1 MNAKNP
7 FVRSITWLLIAAQLL
22 TPSYGAVTSIS
33 SSPVDTS
40 STIPPNVIFGLDDS
54 GSMDSEVME
63 NTSDGAFWYNYDTKS
78 FWDSTNSRFNFNDA
92 GTQSTTMFKYIY
104 LFPNGTNSDARRLD
118 EGSGTNYYNGHHA
131 IPPTKQFAFTR
142 SYAYNPLYYNPSTT
156 YTAWAPA
163 YISSASQTFPAASPT
178 APRSH
183 PWITSSGGGSVSTTA
198 SSTYPIASDIDP
210 SSSTYQAFN
219 WTFLMLPGMTIP
231 AGSYAKKQGTSGLAS
246 IGTSDITVSTA
257 DKYYY
262 AAIKYYPAT
271 YWVPDSTCT
280 DTSQAYCAT
289 APYAVNGTTYLRR
302 YEIKSGNTFPS
313 GRSYADEL
321 QNFANW
327 FTYYRK
333 RKLMLAASMGQVLPQ
348 MTSIRGGM
356 VRFNSLSNVTM
367 YDFSVSDNS
376 LNYQPILGQVYTNPS
391 SGGTPTRETLKYI
404 GTQFTRTDSS
414 APILYAC
421 QRNAAMIMTDGFAYA
436 TTVTVPSYS
445 QSTYGGSKPY
455 QTTYTS
461 TLADIALAYYTNLL
475 RSDMTQGLLTTST
488 SDPNPNLHMTTYALT
503 LGAKGVLYQGT
514 DTADP
519 FTTYPSWTN
528 PTVNY
533 SPYAVDDLWHA
544 TINGRGKMMTATD
557 TSTTASSILSALT
570 NIADQASAQS
580 SVGISRVN
588 LTSGDSTAYISSYH
602 RNGWYGDLK
611 AYPVD
616 SSTGDV
622 TYTTSSGGDAMVW
635 SAKTQLDATAATD
648 RIIAA
653 GTGDTTTKAVPFRQ
667 ASLPSSMLT
676 LFGSTTTAQTNVIN
690 YLRGDRTNEGTYRTR
705 TSVLGDIDYSEPAV
719 VKGATASYLDSGYGD
734 FKTSISS
741 RKRMVYEG
749 ANDGMLHAFDA
760 STGNELWAY
769 VPSFVTSNLANLTST
784 SYQHQYYV
792 DGSPTVNDVADSD
805 GNWKTIL
812 VSGLRAGGKGFFA
825 IDVTNPEMAN
835 ETTLA
840 SKVIWEFPNANTP
853 TATKNNVGLSFG
865 KPVIAKLANYGWV
878 VLLTS
883 GYNNT
888 SGDGLGHLFVVNAT
902 TGDLIADI
910 ATTVGSTTSPS
921 GLAQINA
928 YASNASSDA
937 TIATVYGGDLYGN
950 LWRFDLSAT
959 SSSSW
964 NAVKLATATNSSGT
978 AQPITTIPELA
989 LVSTSAG
996 NKRMVFF
1003 GTGKMLADSDLT
1015 VSQTQTF
1022 YAIVDD
1028 RTASPTV
1035 ATRYGTGKNLAQATL
1050 TISGTS
1056 RTTSGAS
1063 VDYTTQKGWYMDLP
1077 SGEEVSTNSTAAY
1090 GYITF
1095 TSNQPSGASCDTKSY
1110 LYIVSQA
1117 SATELTGVTAGQ
1129 YLGNAMASD
1138 PVVVV
1143 TSTGTVRIITHL
1155 SNNDVVTKTATGLG
1169 STSPKAVA
1177 WKAIAL

>member
-7 FVRSITWLLIAAQLL
+7 FVRSIAWLLIAAQLL

-63 NTSDGAFWYNYDTKS
+63 NTNDGAFWYNTSTKS
-78 FWDSTNSRFNFNDA
+78 FYDSTNSRFNYND
-92 GTQSTTMFKYIY
+92 GGSTSSTWYKYIY
-104 LFPNGTNSDARRLD
+104 LFPNGYSSSSTTDVRHYNS
-118 EGSGTNYYNGHHA
+118 YYA
-131 IPPTKQFAFTR
+131 IPPTSQFAFAR

-156 YTAWAPA
+156 YSAWPNA
-163 YISSASQTFPAASPT
+163 YISSSERTFAAATPT
-178 APRSH
+178 AARSH
-183 PWITSSGGGSVSTTA
+183 PWYPTSGTATTMDLT
-198 SSTYPIASDIDP
+198 SNVTKQD
-210 SSSTYQAFN
+210 TN
-219 WTFLMLPGMTIP
+219 WAFLMLPGMIIPGTNTISGTKVYSS
-231 AGSYAKKQGTSGLAS
+231 GSWNNPPG
-246 IGTSDITVSTA
+246 GTSDYTVTSGSYTA
-257 DKYYY
+257 V
-262 AAIKYYPAT
+262 IPYYPAT
-271 YWVPDSTCT
+271 YWVPDSTCGASSS
-280 DTSQAYCAT
+280 DVCAT
-289 APYAVNGTTYLRR
+289 APYAYNGTTKLKR

-313 GRSYADEL
+313 GRSYTDEL

-348 MTSIRGGM
+348 MTSIRGG
-356 VRFNSLSNVTM
+356 VVNFNSLSAVTM
-367 YDFSVSDNS
+367 YDFSVSDSS
-376 LNYQPILGQVYTNPS
+376 LNYKPILGKVYINPS
-391 SGGTPTRETLKYI
+391 DGGTPTRETLNYI
-404 GTQFTRTDSS
+404 GAQFTRTNTG
-414 APILYAC
+414 APIQYAC

-436 TTVTVPSYS
+436 NTVTVPSYS

-461 TLADIALAYYTNLL
+461 TLADIALAYYTTVL
-475 RSDMTQGLLTTST
+475 RTDMTQGLLTTST
-488 SDPNPNLHMTTYALT
+488 SDTNPNLHMNTYALT
-503 LGAKGVLYQGT
+503 LGAKGVLYQGS

-519 FTTYPSWTN
+519 FTTYPTWTN
-528 PTVNY
+528 PTVNA
-533 SPYAVDDLWHA
+533 SPYQVDDLWHA

-557 TSTTASSILSALT
+557 ADTTASSILSALT
-570 NIADQASAQS
+570 DIADQASAQS

-602 RNGWYGDLK
+602 RNGWYGDLQ

-616 SSTGDV
+616 ASTGDV
-622 TYTTSSGGDAMVW
+622 TYTTSGGASTMVW

-648 RIIAA
+648 RIIAV
-653 GTGDTTTKAVPFRQ
+653 GTGTSTGAVAFRQ

-690 YLRGDRTNEGTYRTR
+690 FLRGDRTNEGTYRTR
-705 TSVLGDIDYSEPAV
+705 TAVLGDIDYSEPAV
-719 VKGATASYLDSGYGD
+719 VQGATASYLDSGYGT

-741 RKRMVYEG
+741 RKRMVYQG

-769 VPSFVTSNLANLTST
+769 IPSFVTSNLASLTST
-784 SYQHQYYV
+784 SYSHKYYV
-792 DGSPTVNDVADSD
+792 DGSPTVSDVADSD

-825 IDVTNPEMAN
+825 IDVTTPEMTN

-840 SKVIWEFPNANTP
+840 SKVLWEFPNANTP
-853 TATKNNVGLSFG
+853 TSSANNVGLSFG

-910 ATTVGSTTSPS
+910 PTTVGSAASPS

-937 TIATVYGGDLYGN
+937 TIDTVYGGDLYGN
-950 LWRFDLSAT
+950 LWRFDLSAA

-964 NAVKLATATNSSGT
+964 SAVKLGYATDSSGT

-989 LVSTSAG
+989 LVSTSSG

-1015 VSQTQTF
+1015 VSQTQSF

-1028 RTASPTV
+1028 RTDSPTV
-1035 ATRYGTGKNLAQATL
+1035 ATRYGSGSNLAQATL

-1077 SGEEVSTNSTAAY
+1077 SGEEISTNSTAAY
-1090 GYITF
+1090 GYIIF
-1095 TSNQPSGASCDTKSY
+1095 TSNLPSTSSCDTSSY
-1110 LYIVSQA
+1110 LYIVSQTD
-1117 SATELTGVTAGQ
+1117 ATELSGVSAGT

-1169 STSPKAVA
+1169 SSTPKAVA